1 MYFFKAKSRRFQS
14 YKKWEVFLLVPL
26 DITSL
31 ILFLMEKGKKPVSH
45 SGLVQAVLTTF
56 HTNVT
61 VKLNILNIYEYWC
74 LLLNWLIEAVSSS
87 EQCIDLI
94 GTIHSGG
101 RGGSRPG
108 GYNSNMGYGKSC
120 NADTVLLSFVTMLS
134 VWCYSITPAGRLLS
148 WYNHWSI
155 SFFFFISKLD
165 EAMWSL
171 TEVTQFKIK
180 GTTSKGMFFK
190 MLGYHSGKSILVSIK
205 VVNHPGCLNGSK

>member
-1 MYFFKAKSRRFQS
+1 MIWKVVETAMLPKTYKTKIFLCIFSKQKAEDSSHVRNEKSFFWFH
-14 YKKWEVFLLVPL
+14 WT
-26 DITSL
+26 ITSL

-45 SGLVQAVLTTF
+45 LGLLQAVLTTF

-155 SFFFFISKLD
+155 SFFFSSSPNLMGLCD
-165 EAMWSL
+165 L
-171 TEVTQFKIK
+171 
-180 GTTSKGMFFK
+180 
-190 MLGYHSGKSILVSIK
+190 
-205 VVNHPGCLNGSK
+205 

>member
-1 MYFFKAKSRRFQS
+1 MESSLNCYASKNLQNLNIFVYFFKTKSRRFQS
-14 YKKWEVFLLVPL
+14 HKKWEVFLL
-26 DITSL
+26 
-31 ILFLMEKGKKPVSH
+31 ILFLIEKGKKRVSH
-45 SGLVQAVLTTF
+45 LGLVQAVLTTF

-74 LLLNWLIEAVSSS
+74 LLLNWLIEVVSSS

-108 GYNSNMGYGKSC
+108 GYNSNMGYGKSF

-155 SFFFFISKLD
+155 SFFLSSPNLMGLCD
-165 EAMWSL
+165 LW
-171 TEVTQFKIK
+171 
-180 GTTSKGMFFK
+180 
-190 MLGYHSGKSILVSIK
+190 
-205 VVNHPGCLNGSK
+205 LN